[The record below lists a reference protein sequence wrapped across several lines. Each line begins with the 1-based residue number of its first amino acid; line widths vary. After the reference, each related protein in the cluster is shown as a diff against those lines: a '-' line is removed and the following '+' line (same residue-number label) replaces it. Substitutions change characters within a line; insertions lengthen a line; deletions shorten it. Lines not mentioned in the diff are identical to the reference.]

1 MITKN
6 FNDVIKCRAISL
18 SGYFYK
24 SMHTQEMQNFQV
36 HESAIENLI
45 EFNFITSIILA

>member
-6 FNDVIKCRAISL
+6 FKDLIKRRAITL

-45 EFNFITSIILA
+45 KTYFITSNILA